1 MTVHRRQLAFVGA
14 GALGVL
20 AMGLGAEAS
29 AQSRPTI
36 TAPHERDE
44 AVVARAVE
52 TYRKGLLTA
61 DRGLLEEIC
70 ADQLSY
76 GHSAGT
82 VQTKAEFIAAATN
95 RKSTWKY
102 ITFSDQTVSVVGSN
116 AIVRNIFT
124 GDIESEGKVTPIKIG
139 MLMVWH
145 KQKTHWK
152 LLARQ
157 AFKI

>member
-1 MTVHRRQLAFVGA
+1 MTFHRRHLAFVGV
-14 GALGVL
+14 GALGAL
-20 AMGLGAEAS
+20 AVGFGTEAR
-29 AQSRPTI
+29 AQSRPAI

-44 AVVARAVE
+44 AAVARAVE

-61 DRGLLEEIC
+61 DRGLLEEIS

-76 GHSAGT
+76 GHSGGT
-82 VQTKAEFIAAATN
+82 IQTKEEFIAAATN

-102 ITFSDQTVSVVGSN
+102 ITFSDQTISVVGSN

-124 GDIESEGKVTPIKIG
+124 GDVESEGKITPIKIG
-139 MLMVWH
+139 MLMVWQ